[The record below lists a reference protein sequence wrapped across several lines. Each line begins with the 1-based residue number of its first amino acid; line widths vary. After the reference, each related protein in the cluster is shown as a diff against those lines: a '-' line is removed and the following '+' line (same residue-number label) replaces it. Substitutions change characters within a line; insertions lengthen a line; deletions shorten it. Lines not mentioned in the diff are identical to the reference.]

1 MSDKLGFELAKE
13 SLLVFLNFGRLSLS
27 LSLFHIL
34 LLFFRR
40 EFPVKISLGMFPLV
54 MLSQVDSTGKYFLTV
69 LASHGLSHIGL
80 LVWYFQQILVGSQ
93 GLLLKIFLLLEVLN
107 GHILFGKFRLDASSR
122 FISILV
128 LQIQSP
134 SKALKVV
141 LRVNQILN
149 SQLRQSK

>member
-1 MSDKLGFELAKE
+1 M
-13 SLLVFLNFGRLSLS
+13 VFLNFGRLSLS

-69 LASHGLSHIGL
+69 LASHGLSHISL
-80 LVWYFQQILVGSQ
+80 LVWYFQQILVSGQ
-93 GLLLKIFLLLEVLN
+93 GLLLKVVLLFEVLN
-107 GHILFGKFRLDASSR
+107 GHILFCEFRLDASSR